1 MKFNNYNR
9 AVITNA
15 LKRSNQRLVQ
25 LSKTIKR
32 KDSAIVNHQ
41 LAPFQNGSYDKY
53 LTTSKSGFDKFDI
66 RAIMKDIESGKLD
79 PSEANDFLVKAAGV
93 RLSPDGEATAT
104 SEGGIDTVSE
114 TKKKAKD
121 ILGDN
126 LSDEDL
132 LSKYD
137 DVVSTRDNFQYDYND
152 YVAEMGLEALES
164 NPITSKLFRGGL
176 DYDELIEVHKEM
188 ESELNKVRNKAIT
201 YGGN

>member
-32 KDSAIVNHQ
+32 KDSAIVSHQ

-53 LTTSKSGFDKFDI
+53 LTTSKSGYDKFDI

-121 ILGDN
+121 ILGDD

-176 DYDELIEVHKEM
+176 DYDELIEIHKEM
-188 ESELNKVRNKAIT
+188 ERELNKVRNKAIT

>member
-25 LSKTIKR
+25 LSKTIKK
-32 KDSAIVNHQ
+32 KDSAIVSHQ

-66 RAIMKDIESGKLD
+66 RSIMKDIESGKLD

-152 YVAEMGLEALES
+152 YVAEVGLEALES

>member
-25 LSKTIKR
+25 LSKTIKK
-32 KDSAIVNHQ
+32 KDSAIVSHQ

-104 SEGGIDTVSE
+104 SEGGIDTISE

-152 YVAEMGLEALES
+152 YVAEVGLEALES

>member
-25 LSKTIKR
+25 LSKTLNPN
-32 KDSAIVNHQ
+32 SAILSHQ

-53 LTTSKSGFDKFDI
+53 LTTSKSGFDKFNI
-66 RAIMKDIESGKLD
+66 RSIMKDIESGKLD

-104 SEGGIDTVSE
+104 SEGGIDTISE
-114 TKKKAKD
+114 TKKKARD
-121 ILGDN
+121 ILGDK
-126 LSDEDL
+126 LSDQDL
-132 LSKYD
+132 LQKYD
-137 DVVSTRDNFQYDYND
+137 DIVSTRDNFQFDYDAF
-152 YVAEMGLEALES
+152 AEEFGPEVIES
-164 NPITSKLFRGGL
+164 NPITSKLFKGGL
-176 DYDELIEVHKEM
+176 TYDELIEVHKEM

>member
-9 AVITNA
+9 AVITSA

-25 LSKTIKR
+25 LSKTIKK
-32 KDSAIVNHQ
+32 KDSAIVSHQ

-104 SEGGIDTVSE
+104 NEGGIDTVSE

-132 LSKYD
+132 LNKYD

-152 YVAEMGLEALES
+152 YVAEVGLEALES

-188 ESELNKVRNKAIT
+188 ERELNKVRNKAIT

>member
-1 MKFNNYNR
+1 
-9 AVITNA
+9 
-15 LKRSNQRLVQ
+15 
-25 LSKTIKR
+25 
-32 KDSAIVNHQ
+32 
-41 LAPFQNGSYDKY
+41 
-53 LTTSKSGFDKFDI
+53 
-66 RAIMKDIESGKLD
+66 MKDIESGKLD

-152 YVAEMGLEALES
+152 YVAEVGLEALES